1 MKIGFLFNHY
11 MGHQVL
17 HSAPIAFALS
27 IKYPDVDVSIMVSD
41 KNQLEV
47 VRRVEKRWPSHNC
60 DILMA
65 DVPAYV
71 NIVEKL
77 AQKFAFVRKY
87 FVLKCNKNYF
97 KNLDV
102 LVVPEVTSLKLKQEP
117 GLELLKIVMVP
128 HGAGDRAV
136 GFSKEF
142 CKFDLLLVAGEKIY
156 DRLKDET
163 GVKPERMEITGYPK
177 FDVIGHRKHEPIFD
191 NENPTVLYNPH
202 FQQGLSSYQ
211 EWGRQ
216 VLDFFVENPQ
226 YNVIFAPHV
235 ILYLRQ
241 WRHKAF
247 SVEKYKKYPNI
258 HIDVGSQRSIDMTYS
273 EQADIYMGDVS
284 SQVYE
289 FLTVLRP
296 CLFLNPH
303 KFKWQNDANFTHWKF
318 GPVVD
323 DISTLGDVL
332 DDIKNSH
339 KKKYKAVQKEL
350 FNHTFSLSEYPSS
363 YRAADALVEHFAA
376 PQKAIA
382 NSVDY

>member
-27 IKYPDVDVSIMVSD
+27 IKYPQVDVSIMVSD

-60 DILMA
+60 EIKMA
-65 DVPAYV
+65 RVPGYV
-71 NIVEKL
+71 NVLETI
-77 AQKFAFVRKY
+77 ARRFAFVRKY
-87 FVLKCNKNYF
+87 FVLKHNKNYF

-102 LVVPEVTSLKLKQEP
+102 LVVPEVTSRKLKHEP
-117 GLELLKIVMVP
+117 GLEHLKIVLVP

-142 CKFDLLLVAGEKIY
+142 KEFDLLLVAGQKIF
-156 DRLKDET
+156 DRLANET
-163 GVKPERMEITGYPK
+163 GVDQKKMVITGYPK

-202 FQQGLSSYQ
+202 FQQGLSSFQ
-211 EWGRQ
+211 EWGRD
-216 VLDFFVENPQ
+216 VLDFFVKNPQ

-235 ILYLRQ
+235 ILYLRK

-247 SVEKYKKYPNI
+247 NVDKYKKYPNI
-258 HIDVGSQRSIDMTYS
+258 HIDEGSGRSIDMTYS
-273 EQADIYMGDVS
+273 EQADIYLGDVS

-296 CLFLNPH
+296 CVFLNPH
-303 KFKWQNDANFTHWKF
+303 KFNWQNDPSFTHWKF
-318 GPVVD
+318 GPVIEN
-323 DISTLGDVL
+323 ISQLGAVL
-332 DDIKNSH
+332 DEAKSGH
-339 KKKYKAVQKEL
+339 KRTYRAVQKEL
-350 FNHTFSLSEYPSS
+350 FNHTFSLSETPSS
-363 YRAADALVEHFAA
+363 YQAADALVAHFAT

-382 NSVDY
+382 SNA